1 MELDL
6 VLGVAALWLIH
17 VVVTL
22 PVVVPVV
29 WLSRRSVRW
38 HWWET
43 AVFVMP
49 FAVWL
54 TLFYKDDMP
63 KTLANFGEAY
73 YLSAVVASAVVIRA
87 GVARSIENRLVPLL
101 LITVATLCAAAVYYA
116 TPMWP
121 EVYGLT
127 SACSRRPVERCGI
140 IRDIDGRG

>member
-1 MELDL
+1 MDWDVLL
-6 VLGVAALWLIH
+6 VVAALWLTH
-17 VVVTL
+17 VLVTL

-43 AVFVMP
+43 AVFAMP

-54 TLFYKDDMP
+54 ILFHTSDMP
-63 KTLANFGEAY
+63 KTLANLGEAY

-87 GVARSIENRLVPLL
+87 GVARGIDNRIVPVL
-101 LITVATLCAAAVYYA
+101 LIAGATVCAAVVYYA

-127 SACSRRPVERCGI
+127 RA
-140 IRDIDGRG
+140 